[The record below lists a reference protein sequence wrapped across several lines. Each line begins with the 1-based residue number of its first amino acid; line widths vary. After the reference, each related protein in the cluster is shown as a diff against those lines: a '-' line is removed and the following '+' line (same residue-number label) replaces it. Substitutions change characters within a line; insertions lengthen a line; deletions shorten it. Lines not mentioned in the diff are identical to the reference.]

1 QLWIHEGFAHGFV
14 VISDTAEFVY
24 KTNNYYSQQAE
35 RSIIFDDKDLGIAW
49 PLNTH
54 YILSEKDLNAP
65 TFKKISS
72 NEYFK

>member
-1 QLWIHEGFAHGFV
+1 
-14 VISDTAEFVY
+14 
-24 KTNNYYSQQAE
+24 